1 MSRYHR
7 IFNVTRAASALEKG
21 KWCASTWC
29 HFRGLMFRRD
39 LPDDEGLI
47 FVRKHPSI
55 TATAIHMLFC
65 FFPLGV
71 VWVDGDLRVVDMKLA
86 KPWRPYYAPQK
97 PAQYYIEAKPGIL
110 ERVSIG
116 DQLRFDSR

>member
-7 IFNVTRAASALEKG
+7 IYNITRAAPALDKG

-29 HFRGLMFRRD
+29 HFRGLMLRRD
-39 LPDDEGLI
+39 LPDNEGLI

-55 TATAIHMLFC
+55 AATAIHMLFC

-71 VWVDGDLRVVDMKLA
+71 VWVDADLRVVDMKLA

-110 ERVSIG
+110 ERVAIG
-116 DQLRFDSR
+116 DKLRLDSL